1 MKAKGRRHKKN
12 RQRESIARDTEFAAE
27 AGTLS
32 PWEAMNADAEA
43 EKERGKIDHIC
54 GVGAVAVGFSIVSV
68 IMFPYVL
75 GLSGIALGGLSY
87 LQGSRSLGMIAIIVG
102 SFAIVLR
109 LLLLASM

>member
-12 RQRESIARDTEFAAE
+12 RQRESIARDTEFAADT
-27 AGTLS
+27 ATL
-32 PWEAMNADAEA
+32 PPAEPMNADAE
-43 EKERGKIDHIC
+43 KKRGKIDHIS
-54 GVGAVAVGFSIVSV
+54 GVGAVALGFSIVSV

-87 LQGSRSLGMIAIIVG
+87 LQGSRSLGMTAIIVG

-109 LLLLASM
+109 LLLASM